1 MKLLNTAETLPKS
14 VDPQLWVE
22 EYHDLLFRYALA
34 RFRDADL
41 AEEKTQETFL
51 AALKLRDKFQGLA
64 SERTWLVSILKRRI
78 CDHFR
83 RISRDKQF
91 TETVS
96 RDCLWYHASESG
108 GMHAETSRT
117 WISDPSMAYE
127 QKEFLM
133 IIKHALSELP
143 GRLAQAFILREV
155 IELTSQE
162 VCECMG
168 ISVGNLHVML
178 HRARKHLR
186 QEMRLR
192 WVLEQP

>member
-1 MKLLNTAETLPKS
+1 MKFLNTAETLPKS

-83 RISRDKQF
+83 RMSRDKQF
-91 TETVS
+91 TETVNG
-96 RDCLWYHASESG
+96 L
-108 GMHAETSRT
+108 
-117 WISDPSMAYE
+117 
-127 QKEFLM
+127 
-133 IIKHALSELP
+133 
-143 GRLAQAFILREV
+143 
-155 IELTSQE
+155 
-162 VCECMG
+162 
-168 ISVGNLHVML
+168 
-178 HRARKHLR
+178 
-186 QEMRLR
+186 
-192 WVLEQP
+192 